1 MYICMGGEYVF
12 QHQIDRTQF
21 MMYST
26 IVLDAGTFYE
36 EKYQR
41 LVYLLLALQLLP
53 LSLRSVFSFFLPRL
67 SLKPAAPLSLLHS
80 SLFLS

>member
-1 MYICMGGEYVF
+1 MYAWEGSTYFNIKLAK
-12 QHQIDRTQF
+12 QF

-26 IVLDAGTFYE
+26 IVLDAGIFYE

-53 LSLRSVFSFFLPRL
+53 LSLRSVFSFFFQDC
-67 SLKPAAPLSLLHS
+67 H
-80 SLFLS
+80 